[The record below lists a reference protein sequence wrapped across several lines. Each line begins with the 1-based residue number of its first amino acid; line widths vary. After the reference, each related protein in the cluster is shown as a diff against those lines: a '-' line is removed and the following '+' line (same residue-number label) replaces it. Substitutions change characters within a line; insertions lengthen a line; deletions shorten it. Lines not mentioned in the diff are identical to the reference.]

1 MSQSE
6 ITDTLHKCH
15 YRKHSGGDDKPVE
28 AQNTDAEEGKVAQ
41 HVQLSMKDEE
51 WSNYLKTSI
60 FAYLIKKGD
69 KQEC

>member
-1 MSQSE
+1 MSE
-6 ITDTLHKCH
+6 ITDTLHKCQC
-15 YRKHSGGDDKPVE
+15 RKHARGDDKPVE

-51 WSNYLKTSI
+51 WSTDWKTSI
-60 FAYLIKKGD
+60 CVYLIKKGD